1 MLLTKDKQFYRSL
14 LGLAVPMILQN
25 LVTYSVGLADNLM
38 IGSLGDAA
46 VSGVYMGN
54 QIQTVLQVLSGG
66 IEGGILLL
74 AAQYWGKRDT
84 ERVRRVVAVG
94 VTFALAVGL
103 LFSLLCTAFPAAL
116 LRIFTPEPEVIRE
129 GVDYLSFLCY
139 SYVFFALTQA
149 LIAAMRSV
157 EVARVGLLVSICS
170 LAVDVTLNYIFI
182 FGKLGAPAMGVRGA
196 ALATLIARITET
208 AVIILYVRLV
218 DRRLQFR
225 FRALRHPD
233 RVIVRDFIRY
243 GVPLMAGQLVW
254 GANLLAN
261 SMILGRF
268 SQAVITATSVAN
280 TANNFM
286 YVGING
292 LAAAVGIVIGKTV
305 GSGDL
310 SRIREYSR
318 TVQVLFAGL
327 GLLFGGVFLLART
340 PFIGLYD
347 ISPAAVGYARQFMG
361 VLSVTTVGTC
371 YQYPCLFGL
380 VKSGGD
386 VKFVMLNDTIHVFLI
401 VIPAAVVAA
410 VCGAAPVVVYACLK
424 ADQILKCVPAFFKIR
439 RYDWMKNLTR
449 GEEIAD

>member
-1 MLLTKDKQFYRSL
+1 MVLTKDKSFYRSL
-14 LGLAVPMILQN
+14 VALAVPMILQN
-25 LVTYSVGLADNLM
+25 LVTYAVGLADNLM

-74 AAQYWGKRDT
+74 AAQYWGRRDT

-94 VTFALAVGL
+94 VTFALAAGL
-103 LFSLLCTAFPAAL
+103 LFSVVCTVCPAAL
-116 LRIFTPEPEVIRE
+116 LRVFTPQPEVIRE
-129 GVDYLSFLCY
+129 GVNYLSFLCY

-157 EVARVGLLVSICS
+157 EVARVGLLVSVCS

-208 AVIILYVRLV
+208 AVIVLYVRLA
-218 DRRLQFR
+218 DKRLRFR
-225 FRALRHPD
+225 FGALLHPD
-233 RVIVRDFIRY
+233 REIFRDFVRY

-268 SQAVITATSVAN
+268 SEAVITATSVAN

-310 SRIREYSR
+310 RRIREYSH

-327 GLLFGGVFLLART
+327 GLLFGGMFLLART

-347 ISPAAVGYARQFMG
+347 ISPAAEDYSRQFMG
-361 VLSVTTVGTC
+361 VLAVTTVGTC

-386 VKFVMLNDTIHVFLI
+386 VKFVMLNDTIHVFLV
-401 VIPAAVVAA
+401 VIPAAVIAA
-410 VCGAAPVVVYACLK
+410 VCRAAPVVVFACLK
-424 ADQILKCVPAFFKIR
+424 ADQILKCIPAFFKIR

-449 GEEIAD
+449 GEETAD